1 MKGLLIK
8 DFQIIMQQKR
18 YVTMLL
24 LISVFMMLAV
34 GDPTFIIGYITFLLS
49 MLVTGTISYDD
60 LDNGF
65 SFLFTLP
72 VTRKQYALEKYIL
85 SLLVS
90 GGAWVLANIG
100 VGLVKGFFMEGYYF
114 QEEML
119 GSVIMFVLCMVMQ
132 AIMIPLYMKFGAEKS
147 RWVLMI
153 MVGGIT
159 AILLLIGQFGG
170 ILPEQ
175 VNEMIVGI
183 STAIEKLGML
193 GVAMLALLVGIVGM
207 AISCIISGRIM
218 EKKQF

>member
-8 DFQIIMQQKR
+8 DLQIIMQQKR
-18 YVTMLL
+18 YVAMLL
-24 LISVFMMLAV
+24 LISVFMMFAMEE
-34 GDPTFIIGYITFLLS
+34 PTFIIGYMTFMLS

-72 VTRKQYALEKYIL
+72 VTRKQYALGKYLL

-100 VGLVKGFFMEGYYF
+100 VGLVKGFFMERYHF
-114 QEEML
+114 QEEIAA
-119 GSVIMFVLCMVMQ
+119 SVIIFVLCMVMQ

-159 AILLLIGQFGG
+159 VILLFIGKFGG

-175 VNEMIVGI
+175 VNETIVGI
-183 STAIEKLGML
+183 AAAIEKLGMVWL
-193 GVAMLALLVGIVGM
+193 AITAMLVGIVSM
-207 AISCIISGRIM
+207 AISCIISGKIM